1 MSKKKV
7 FDDPSQQLFKPRGR
21 MLFFKYFVLIFFII
35 LGSRF
40 WFLQVVNH
48 DHYVKAAENNRIREI
63 PIPAARGTILDK
75 EGRILVDSTPTYSVV
90 LYQEDMVDR
99 ESTLQI
105 LIKKFGLDRESL
117 VKAIDAPGAKGRP
130 VLIRTNASFKDRA
143 WIEAHEFEH
152 PELKV
157 ELQPQRRYPLGEV
170 LAHVVGYVGEIA
182 EEQLRDPNF
191 NYCKPGDIIGQAGLE
206 QSYNKILMGK
216 EGYRRVLVDSRGRV
230 LQQLE
235 EIPPIP
241 GQDIVTTIDLDIQ
254 MIAEQKLTASGF
266 YGAVVINDPR
276 DGGILA
282 LVSHPSYDPNLFAGG
297 IKPAEFNRLVNNPKR
312 PLRNRAIQD
321 RYPPGSTWKILM
333 AVAGLEEKSVTEK
346 QTLPCGGGIS
356 TGGRFVHCWGGHG
369 APDMRRA
376 IEISCDGYFYR
387 EGIKLGVENLEKWET
402 LLGTG
407 VKTGIDLPSE
417 TKGIVPSRQ
426 WKRREY
432 PKDPQWKEADM
443 VYASIGQSGV
453 STTPIQIMHA
463 ITGIGMGGKFYTPHL
478 FKEARPT
485 EDSPAIIYQPKL
497 RDAGISEETWKV
509 VSEGMWRV
517 VNGSGTARKAAIP
530 GFDVSGKTGTAQV
543 VGVQKG
549 AKGEEKEHAW
559 FASYAPKGAPEI
571 GGVCLVEHAGHGGV
585 ESAPIIK
592 ACYEEYLRKK
602 QGLAKEE
609 VVENGIKDTK
619 RLNVKAVS
627 LNNNPAIANTN
638 AVINTN
644 VVAKPNSDPKTN
656 QTVVAKPNQN
666 ASVKQNTKPSLPN
679 QSIKPQISKP
689 KPNTDKP
696 VTKPVK
702 LVQGVAANQGSNK
715 PKKVTQT
722 NLANE
727 GRR

>member
-21 MLFFKYFVLIFFII
+21 MLFFKYFVLLFFII
-35 LGSRF
+35 LGTRF

-63 PIPAARGTILDK
+63 PISAPRGTILDR

-99 ESTLQI
+99 ESTLQV
-105 LIKKFGLDRESL
+105 LIKHFSLDRDSL
-117 VKAIDAPGAKGRP
+117 IKLIEAPGAKGRP
-130 VLIRTNASFKDRA
+130 VVIKTNASYRDRA

-152 PELKV
+152 PELKI
-157 ELQPQRRYPLGEV
+157 ELQSQRRYPLGEV
-170 LAHVVGYVGEIA
+170 LAHVVGYVGEIG

-191 NYCKPGDIIGQAGLE
+191 DYCKAGDIIGQAGLE

-235 EIPPIP
+235 EIPPTP

-254 MIAEQKLTASGF
+254 KVAEEKLTSSGF
-266 YGAVVINDPR
+266 YGTVVINDPR

-282 LVSHPSYDPNLFAGG
+282 LASHPSFDPNLFAAG
-297 IKPAEFNRLVNNPKR
+297 IKPADFNRLINNPKH

-333 AVAGLEEKSVTEK
+333 AVAGLEEKSVTDK
-346 QTLPCGGGIS
+346 QSLPCGGGIT
-356 TGGRFVHCWGGHG
+356 TGGRFVHCYSSHG

-387 EGIKLGVENLEKWET
+387 EGIKLGIEHLEKWEP
-402 LLGTG
+402 LLGVG
-407 VKTGIDLPSE
+407 VKTGIDLPNE
-417 TKGIVPSRQ
+417 TKGIVPTRQ

-453 STTPIQIMHA
+453 STTPIQMMYS
-463 ITGIGMGGKFYTPHL
+463 ITGIGMGGKYYTPHL
-478 FKEARPT
+478 FKEARAT
-485 EDSPAIIYQPKL
+485 EYSPAIIYQPKL
-497 RDAGISEETWKV
+497 RDAHISEETWKV
-509 VSEGMWRV
+509 VSDGMWRV
-517 VNGSGTARKAAIP
+517 VNGSGTARRAAIP

-543 VGVQKG
+543 VGIQTG

-559 FASYAPKGAPEI
+559 FVSYAPRGAPEI

-602 QGLAKEE
+602 QGVSKDE
-609 VVENGIKDTK
+609 VVENNSKDSK

-627 LNNNPAIANTN
+627 LVNTPNLNSTDTTTTVTAKANNAASN
-638 AVINTN
+638 AVGVNPVRAN
-644 VVAKPNSDPKTN
+644 QLVKSPQNS
-656 QTVVAKPNQN
+656 A
-666 ASVKQNTKPSLPN
+666 KPSLPN
-679 QSIKPQISKP
+679 QNKPQSNKP
-689 KPNTDKP
+689 KPNANAITTSVSLQAKTKP
-696 VTKPVK
+696 VT
-702 LVQGVAANQGSNK
+702 NK
-715 PKKVTQT
+715 PKQSN
-722 NLANE
+722 NLTNE